1 MQEINNIN
9 TEITKLKS
17 GHEVFV
23 QTLESNYNEKL
34 IVEYEKYIKL
44 EEKMDKMRIRY
55 DKELED
61 LHASKKESETNITNT
76 FIQKLNE
83 KEVQLEEVT
92 TVSLNRKNYF

>member
-1 MQEINNIN
+1 M
-9 TEITKLKS
+9 KS

-44 EEKMDKMRIRY
+44 EEKMEKMRVRY

-61 LHASKKESETNITNT
+61 LHNAKKDSEMTITND

-83 KEVQLEEVT
+83 KEVQLEEVCISGIKT
-92 TVSLNRKNYF
+92 FF